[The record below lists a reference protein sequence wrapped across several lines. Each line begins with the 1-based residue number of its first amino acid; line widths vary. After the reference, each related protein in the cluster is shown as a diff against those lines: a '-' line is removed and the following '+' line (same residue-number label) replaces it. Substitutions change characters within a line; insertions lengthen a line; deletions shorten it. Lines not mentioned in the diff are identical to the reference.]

1 MSNMMKRWE
10 AHYPGIDAMRLKE
23 IVTVPEDLLV
33 RAPAMLA
40 AATVSRAGETVVDA
54 VYPFSQAPEA
64 FAHLKRGAVGKVV
77 VRIER

>member
-1 MSNMMKRWE
+1 VGHRRALEDMI
-10 AHYPGIDAMRLKE
+10 AAIDHLKLR
-23 IVTVPEDLLV
+23 P
-33 RAPAMLA
+33 
-40 AATVSRAGETVVDA
+40 VVDA